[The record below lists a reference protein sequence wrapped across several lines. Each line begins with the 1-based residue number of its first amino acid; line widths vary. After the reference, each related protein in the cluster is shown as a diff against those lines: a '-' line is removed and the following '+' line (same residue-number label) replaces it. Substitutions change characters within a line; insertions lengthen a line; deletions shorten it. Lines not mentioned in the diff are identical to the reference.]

1 MARKRRCTD
10 GVDGKEAPDGGA
22 TRWDEATAMEAL
34 GDVRRARKR
43 FVGVRQRPSGRWV
56 AEIKDTIQKIRMWLG
71 TFDTAEEAARAYDE
85 AACLLRGANTRTNFW
100 PCSSLQPSKPSV
112 LSSKITNLLLMRLK
126 ARNHSALVEM
136 QQQQPQ
142 LQQPGEEEE
151 EEEEEEETHPPQYED
166 GAEEGDDDIHFADF
180 LSDPSNSM
188 LHLSHAGEGGADC
201 MHDSIQ
207 ESYTHKDGDHVE
219 DFTSDYELGGA
230 VEFGGCGED
239 EASLDVGVM
248 DFGFMDEVQES
259 SCFYSPFEM
268 MGEIEE
274 PIEQESCVDEP
285 SMLRAAMKR
294 MKYERKISASLY
306 ALNGISEYLKL
317 QLGERRGG
325 RMEDHLSALTSAC
338 RERQGYE
345 MKLVEGEGVEVEAE
359 NSSSS
364 YSSSYV
370 TTICSSSSTSSS
382 SSSQSPPP
390 SSAMNS
396 GSEGELFFWSSLD
409 LPPI

>member
-10 GVDGKEAPDGGA
+10 GVDGKEDPDGGA

-112 LSSKITNLLLMRLK
+112 LPSKITNLLLMRLK

-142 LQQPGEEEE
+142 LQQPGEEA
-151 EEEEEEETHPPQYED
+151 HRPQYED
-166 GAEEGDDDIHFADF
+166 GAEEEDDIHFADF
-180 LSDPSNSM
+180 LNDPSNSM
-188 LHLSHAGEGGADC
+188 LHLSHAGEGGADY

-207 ESYTHKDGDHVE
+207 ESYTYKDGDHV

-259 SCFYSPFEM
+259 SCFYSPFEI

-285 SMLRAAMKR
+285 SMIRAAVKR

-338 RERQGYE
+338 REQQGYE
-345 MKLVEGEGVEVEAE
+345 MQLMEGEGVEVEAE

-364 YSSSYV
+364 YSSSYI

-382 SSSQSPPP
+382 QSPPP
-390 SSAMNS
+390 SSALSS
-396 GSEGELFFWSSLD
+396 GSEVPAFFPVANTTFRWTSAETE
-409 LPPI
+409 I